1 MRLYS
6 EFLRFDL
13 RFLIGSPLLWIA
25 AFVFGLSAF
34 GATSSDA
41 IQIGG
46 SIGNVHRNAPFT
58 IVQWLNIFTLLG
70 LFVAGAFIGGTL
82 LRDFETGTSELFFS
96 KPIKATDY
104 LLGRFSAGVIVSLLI
119 YLGVCLGMIVG
130 AAMPWIDAARL
141 GPFSL
146 APFAYGIG
154 VFVLPNLVF
163 TGALILLFAALMRS
177 VLGVYIAIIAFMV
190 LWGVAGEMTRD
201 LDNLWFAALADPFG
215 ARALNLT
222 TRYWTA
228 EERNTQLPA
237 LAGYILANRALWLAV
252 ASALIF
258 ATLKLFRTQRAGTSR
273 WLRLPA
279 LRRSKAKDMPTAATA
294 LSLVRVPPP
303 QASGW
308 PALRQYLR
316 QTRFDTARV
325 VGSAPFLIMLAFGLL
340 NLSGT
345 LEGSAPMYDTPLY
358 PTTARMLIA
367 IPGAYAWLLLI
378 IVMFY
383 AGELVWRERDAK
395 LDGVID
401 AFPVPNWV
409 PLAAKATAIVAVVA
423 LFLAVAAVWCMAY
436 QLLDGT
442 VALEPLLYLKGLAI
456 AGTGFVLLGWLSLAF
471 QVYAHHKFLG
481 YLLTI
486 GIVVS
491 QMVLAA
497 VDFDHNLVAFG
508 ATPATP
514 YSDMN
519 GYGHFLVGWGWFS
532 LHWTLFTLAALVLA
546 APFWVRGTPEPWRRR
561 AGIALSRLKG
571 GQGALLAGLLL
582 ATCGSGAWIL
592 YNTTVLNRYQASDT
606 ALDRRAEYEKTWRP
620 EEDRA
625 QPRILATDSR
635 VDLFP
640 EQRRVLID
648 GHYRMHNP
656 TAEAIPELLVYL
668 DADLQAELSID
679 GAELLRQDD
688 FGMRVYAFDTPLA
701 AGAEFRLDYRIEMIN
716 RGFTNS
722 GAAGNL
728 HHNGTFFN
736 NRDYF
741 PSFGYQRGLEITD
754 RNERRKRGLGE
765 PRRLP
770 KLESPRQD
778 HSYISNEA
786 DWIDFATT
794 VCTHPS
800 QTAIAPGYLQREWNE
815 DGRRCFRYEM
825 DSPILAFW
833 AYLSADWQV
842 KRDTWNDVALE
853 VYYDDKHAYNVDR
866 MLEASRKSLSYFH
879 ENFAPYQ
886 HRQFR
891 IIEFPGYA
899 QFAQAFPN
907 TIPFSEAIG
916 FIANVDAED
925 ALDYVFY
932 VTAHEAAH
940 QWWAH
945 QVVGA
950 ASQGAT
956 VLSETL
962 AQYSAL
968 MVMERE
974 YGRERMRKFLKYEL
988 DAYLRGR
995 GGEIVEELPLYKVE
1009 SSQGYVH
1016 YRKGSLV
1023 MYRLKDEIGEEA
1035 VNLALRNFLS
1045 KHRFGSAPYPLSTDL
1060 LAEFR
1065 AVAPADKQ
1073 ALITD
1078 LFEHIVFYDNRAEEA
1093 TARKLDD
1100 GRFEVTLTWKAAKKE
1115 SDGIGK
1121 ETDRALEDDIEIG
1134 IFARDEGDSERDERV
1149 LYLQR
1154 QRITD
1159 LQGQLTVVVEERP
1172 YEAGID
1178 PYNKLID
1185 RVSVDNRKRVSIE

>member
-1 MRLYS
+1 MRLCL

-13 RFLIGSPLLWIA
+13 RFLVGSPLLWIA

-46 SIGNVHRNAPFT
+46 SIGNVHRNAPFV
-58 IVQWLNIFTLLG
+58 IVQWLNVFTLLG
-70 LFVAGAFIGGTL
+70 LFIAGAFIGGTL
-82 LRDFETGTSELFFS
+82 LRDFESGTSELFFS
-96 KPIKATDY
+96 KPIRARDY

-119 YLGVCLGMIVG
+119 YLGVCVGMLLGS
-130 AAMPWIDAARL
+130 AMPWIDAARL

-154 VFVLPNLVF
+154 VFVLPNLIF

-177 VLGVYIAIIAFMV
+177 VLGVYLAIIAFLV

-201 LDNLWFAALADPFG
+201 LDNLWIAALADPFG
-215 ARALNLT
+215 LRALGLA

-228 EERNTQLPA
+228 EERNTRLPE
-237 LAGYILANRALWLAV
+237 LAGYVLANRALWLAL
-252 ASALIF
+252 ASVLIA

-273 WLRLPA
+273 WLRWPA
-279 LRRSKAKDMPTAATA
+279 WWRRKPAPAASSTPLDTIGVTPPRSLR
-294 LSLVRVPPP
+294 
-303 QASGW
+303 W

-340 NLSGT
+340 NLSGA
-345 LEGSAPMYDTPLY
+345 LGGSAPMYDTPLY
-358 PTTARMLIA
+358 PTTSRMLDDIS
-367 IPGAYAWLLLI
+367 GAYAWLLLI

-401 AFPVPNWV
+401 AFPVPDWV
-409 PLAAKATAIVAVVA
+409 PLASKATAIVTVVA
-423 LFLAVAAVWCMAY
+423 LFLAAAAAWSMGY
-436 QLLDGT
+436 QLIDAT
-442 VALEPLLYLKGLAI
+442 VPLEPLLYLKGLAI
-456 AGTGFVLLGWLSLAF
+456 TGVGFVLLGWLSLAF
-471 QVYAHHKFLG
+471 QVYAHHKFVG

-519 GYGHFLVGWGWFS
+519 GYGHFLAGWGWFS

-561 AGIALSRLKG
+561 TGIALSRLKS
-571 GQGALLAGLLL
+571 GQGALLAALVL

-592 YNTTVLNRYQASDT
+592 YNTTLLNRYEASDT
-606 ALDRRAEYEKTWRP
+606 ALDRQADYEKTWRS

-640 EQRRVLID
+640 EDRRAVID

-656 TAEAIPELLVYL
+656 TGEAIPELLVYL
-668 DADLQAELSID
+668 DADLQAELSIE
-679 GAELLRQDD
+679 GAKLLRQDD

-701 AGAEFRLDYRIEMIN
+701 PGGEFRLDYRIEVIN
-716 RGFTNS
+716 RGFTNAGS
-722 GAAGNL
+722 VGNL

-741 PSFGYQRGLEITD
+741 PSFGYQRGSEITD

-786 DWIDFATT
+786 DWIDFGTT
-794 VCTHPS
+794 VCTRPG
-800 QTAIAPGYLQREWNE
+800 QTALAPGYLQREWME

-842 KRDTWNDVALE
+842 KRDVWNDVALE
-853 VYYDDKHAYNVDR
+853 VYYDAKHHYNVDR
-866 MLEASRKSLSYFH
+866 MLEASRKSLAYFH

-891 IIEFPGYA
+891 VIEFPGYA
-899 QFAQAFPN
+899 RFAQAFPN

-962 AQYSAL
+962 SQYSAL

-974 YGRERMRKFLKYEL
+974 YGPERMRKFLKYEL

-995 GGEIVEELPLYKVE
+995 GGEIVEELPLFKVE

-1023 MYRLKDEIGEEA
+1023 MYRLKDELGEET
-1035 VNLALRNFLS
+1035 VNLALRNFLA
-1045 KHRFGSAPYPLSTDL
+1045 KHRFGSASYPLSTDL
-1060 LAEFR
+1060 IAEFR

-1073 ALITD
+1073 ALISD

-1100 GRFEVTLTWKAAKKE
+1100 GRYEVTLKWSAAKKQ

-1134 IFARDEGDSERDERV
+1134 IFARDEGGKEKDERV
-1149 LYLQR
+1149 LYLQKH
-1154 QRITD
+1154 RITE
-1159 LQGQLTVVVEERP
+1159 LEGSVTVVVDELP

-1185 RVSVDNRKRVSIE
+1185 RVSVDNRKRISIE

>member
-1 MRLYS
+1 MRLYR

-13 RFLIGSPLLWIA
+13 RFLVGSPLLWIA
-25 AFVFGLSAF
+25 ACVFGLSAF

-82 LRDFETGTSELFFS
+82 LRDFESGTSELFFS
-96 KPIKATDY
+96 KPIKPTDY

-119 YLGVCLGMIVG
+119 YLGVCLGMIIG

-154 VFVLPNLVF
+154 VFVLPNLIF

-177 VLGVYIAIIAFMV
+177 VLGVYIAIIAFLV

-215 ARALNLT
+215 MRALNLT

-228 EERNTQLPA
+228 EERNTQLPEV
-237 LAGYILANRALWLAV
+237 AGYILANRALWLTV
-252 ASALIF
+252 AALLIG
-258 ATLKLFRTQRAGTSR
+258 ATLKLFRTERAGTSR
-273 WLRLPA
+273 WLRLPSF
-279 LRRSKAKDMPTAATA
+279 LRRKPRPAPAAAAASVIAVAAPTAGRFA
-294 LSLVRVPPP
+294 
-303 QASGW
+303 GF
-308 PALRQYLR
+308 RQYLK

-325 VGSAPFLIMLAFGLL
+325 VVSAPFLIMVAFGLL
-340 NLSGT
+340 NIGGS

-358 PTTARMLIA
+358 PTTSQMLGGIG
-367 IPGAYAWLLLI
+367 GAYAWLLLI

-409 PLAAKATAIVAVVA
+409 PLASKASALVAVVA
-423 LFLAVAAVWCMAY
+423 IFLAVAALWCMGY
-436 QLLDGT
+436 QLIDGT
-442 VALEPLLYLKGLAI
+442 VALEPLLYLRGLAVL
-456 AGTGFVLLGWLSLAF
+456 GVGFVLLGWLSLAF
-471 QVYAHHKFLG
+471 QVYANHKFVG

-486 GIVVS
+486 GIIVS

-497 VDFDHNLVAFG
+497 LDFDHNLVAFAG
-508 ATPATP
+508 TPATP

-546 APFWVRGTPEPWRRR
+546 APLWVRGTPEPWRRR
-561 AGIALSRLKG
+561 AGIALARLRG
-571 GQGALLAGLLL
+571 GQGALFAGLVL
-582 ATCGSGAWIL
+582 ATIGSGAWIL
-592 YNTTVLNRYQASDT
+592 YNTTVLNRYRASDS
-606 ALDRRAEYEKTWRP
+606 ALDEQAAYEKAWRA

-625 QPRILATDSR
+625 QPRILAVDAR
-635 VDLFP
+635 VDIFP
-640 EQRRVLID
+640 EQRRVRID

-656 TAEAIPELLVYL
+656 TAEAIPELIVYL
-668 DADLQAELSID
+668 DSDLAVELDIE
-679 GAELLRQDD
+679 GARLLREDD

-701 AGAEFRLDYRIEMIN
+701 AGAEFKLDYRVEVSN
-716 RGFTNS
+716 RGFTNA
-722 GAAGNL
+722 GEAGNV

-741 PSFGYQRGLEITD
+741 PSFGYQRAFEITD

-778 HSYISNEA
+778 HTYISNEA
-786 DWIDFATT
+786 DWIDFASS
-794 VCTHPS
+794 VCTSPG
-800 QTAIAPGYLQREWNE
+800 QIALAPGYLKREWVE

-842 KRDTWNDVALE
+842 KREQWNDVALE
-853 VYYDDKHAYNVDR
+853 VYYDDKHPYNVDR
-866 MLEASRKSLSYFH
+866 MLEASRKSLAYFH
-879 ENFAPYQ
+879 ENFSPYQ

-891 IIEFPGYA
+891 VIEFPGY
-899 QFAQAFPN
+899 QRFAQAFPN

-925 ALDYVFY
+925 ALGYVFY

-945 QVVGA
+945 QVIGA

-974 YGRERMRKFLKYEL
+974 YGPERMRKFLKYEL

-995 GGEIVEELPLYKVE
+995 GGEIIEELPLHKVE
-1009 SSQGYVH
+1009 STQGYVH

-1023 MYRLKDEIGEEA
+1023 MYRLKDEIGEDA
-1035 VNLALRNFLS
+1035 VNLALRNFIA
-1045 KHRFGSAPYPLSTDL
+1045 KHQYGSAPYPLSTDL
-1060 LAEFR
+1060 IAEFR

-1093 TARKLDD
+1093 KARKLDD
-1100 GRFEVTLTWKAAKKE
+1100 GRFEVTLYWKAAKKE

-1134 IFARDEGDSERDERV
+1134 IFARDKGASEKDERV
-1149 LYLQR
+1149 LYLKKH
-1154 QRITD
+1154 RITD
-1159 LQGQLTVVVEERP
+1159 LEGKLTVVVDELP
-1172 YEAGID
+1172 FEAGID

-1185 RVSVDNRKRVSIE
+1185 RVSGDNRKRASLE